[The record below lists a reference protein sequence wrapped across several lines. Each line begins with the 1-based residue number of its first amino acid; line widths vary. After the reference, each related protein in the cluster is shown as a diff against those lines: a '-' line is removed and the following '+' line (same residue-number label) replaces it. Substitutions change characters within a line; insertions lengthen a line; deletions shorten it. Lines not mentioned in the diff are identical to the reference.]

1 MSHDLRFAIDCPDAA
16 LLGEA
21 AAAALLQL
29 RRQVALETGG
39 ETSALYQR
47 WKAPVNGLMS
57 WRAARKTAA

>member
-1 MSHDLRFAIDCPDAA
+1 MSHDLRFTIDGPDAA

-21 AAAALLQL
+21 AAALSQL

-47 WKAPVNGLMS
+47 WKAPVNGLVS
-57 WRAARKTAA
+57 GRAARKTAA